1 MLCELALHITASL
14 ISTEQDSVS
23 VGIGRCVSNSFK
35 FSLSFRFQ
43 AEAPNSLPPTPH
55 SYPPPLHTI
64 FLCIRPYQQ
73 DIVSISPP
81 LFKLQNL
88 FTNTDQTHGYIFC
101 KENLKLI

>member
-43 AEAPNSLPPTPH
+43 AEAPNSLPSTPLH
-55 SYPPPLHTI
+55 SPPPTLPSLTLLYHPHKT
-64 FLCIRPYQQ
+64 
-73 DIVSISPP
+73 
-81 LFKLQNL
+81 
-88 FTNTDQTHGYIFC
+88 
-101 KENLKLI
+101 

>member
-14 ISTEQDSVS
+14 ISTEQDSAS
-23 VGIGRCVSNSFK
+23 LGIGRCESNSFK

-43 AEAPNSLPPTPH
+43 AEAPNPNSLPPP
-55 SYPPPLHTI
+55 PPPLHTI
-64 FLCIRPYQQ
+64 FLRIRPYQQ
-73 DIVSISPP
+73 DIVSNSPP

-101 KENLKLI
+101 KENVKLI